1 MPMSPNELYDRST
14 ELLRALPEIELA
26 GPLARTVDDGMARA
40 YARVQASGDLLD
52 AAAVRRTIDRIDQ
65 ERQDHYPRVFRARC
79 RVMAAAERTI
89 PASARGGFALA
100 DSPLH
105 ALHVVSGALRTASRE
120 AMVVDTHLLQKIFK
134 GYIAP

>member
-1 MPMSPNELYDRST
+1 MPMSPNELYDRSA
-14 ELLRALPEIELA
+14 ELLRPMPEVELA

-40 YARVQASGDLLD
+40 YALVHASGDILD
-52 AAAVRRTIDRIDQ
+52 AAAVRRAIDRTDR

-100 DSPLH
+100 DSPMN

-120 AMVVDTHLLQKIFK
+120 AMVVDTNLL
-134 GYIAP
+134 